1 MRDRRGFTLIEI
13 LVVVAIIALLIA
25 IILPSMSAVRRNAK
39 KTVCRS
45 NLKQIGA
52 ALQMYMKSNRDLLPH
67 AMQNPFIKLPAPDDK
82 LVPLPDVLRR
92 ELGVTGDAKVHV
104 VHKIF
109 ECPEDVITKESL
121 LPTMLPNGRRYF
133 DSARTS
139 YEWNVYLNGKRLD
152 RRKIEVYDLEPPA
165 ELPPKD
171 WFLLQDFEAY
181 HGQGQNA
188 SHNVL
193 YANWEIRSSK

>member
-1 MRDRRGFTLIEI
+1 MRRRRGFTLIEV

-25 IILPSMSAVRRNAK
+25 IILPSMSAVRRSAK
-39 KTVCRS
+39 RTVCRN
-45 NLKQIGA
+45 NLKQIGT
-52 ALQMYMKSNRDLLPH
+52 ALQAYMKSNKDMLPY
-67 AMQNPFIKLPAPDDK
+67 AMQNPVVKLPPPDDK

-92 ELGVTGDAKVHV
+92 ELGVTGDARVHV
-104 VHKIF
+104 VHKVF
-109 ECPEDVITKESL
+109 ECPEDVITKQSL
-121 LPTMLPNGRRYF
+121 LGTMPNGRRYF

-139 YEWNVYLNGKRLD
+139 YEWNVYLNGKRID
-152 RRKIEVYDLEPPA
+152 RRKIQVYDLDPPA

-181 HGQGQNA
+181 HRQGQQA